1 MALFP
6 LTTVLLVWAMIRR
19 ARLFLHRA
27 QLTGYKPSEFTQWVV
42 GQSLPAWLP
51 WKFPV
56 LLITL
61 GALSFWGVD
70 WLSETA
76 LSVTA
81 SGLALLWTLTLGGG
95 REVPIKK
102 PLVWTPRVKRL
113 STTLFTI
120 SLAVLLAGAF
130 VTLSPLLWQTGW
142 GWVTGSAFNGLETW
156 LSNPIPWYMWVLV
169 VDMALPLWLLLALFV
184 NRPIEQSV
192 QRGYKKAAKKKLAD
206 HPGLTVVAITGSFGK
221 TSTKYMLAK
230 LLEQRYSVC
239 FTPGSYNTPMGLC
252 KVINQ
257 DLQSHHQVLLL
268 EMGTRYPGDI
278 AELCDLAQPDLS
290 VITEVGAAHLDTLG
304 SLDGVQEEKGT
315 LAKRLKP
322 GGALVLNH
330 MNPRVSAMATWGPSN
345 KTVWMAG
352 WVEESPEQGD
362 GEHGNGGRNGEQDS
376 QDMHDEV
383 WAGQKGADGIN
394 QVTHTHVRASKPTFT
409 PEGSTFALHFTPS
422 RESIHE
428 TSSTESLETQS
439 AEISLP
445 ILGEHAVLNFTL
457 AASAA
462 LQLGLRLETIASAA
476 SSMPEVEHRLQRRPM
491 GDYLVLDDAF
501 NSNPVGAKHA
511 LDVLV
516 RMEGNQKWILTPGFV
531 EMGVEQESLQRTFG
545 EQLGQASLDG
555 YLLIGPKQTSSIR
568 EGILASNPS
577 MESRIHTFRS
587 TAEAQAWLSEHQK
600 PGDIILYENDLP
612 DTYNE

>member
-1 MALFP
+1 
-6 LTTVLLVWAMIRR
+6 
-19 ARLFLHRA
+19 
-27 QLTGYKPSEFTQWVV
+27 
-42 GQSLPAWLP
+42 
-51 WKFPV
+51 
-56 LLITL
+56 
-61 GALSFWGVD
+61 
-70 WLSETA
+70 
-76 LSVTA
+76 
-81 SGLALLWTLTLGGG
+81 
-95 REVPIKK
+95 
-102 PLVWTPRVKRL
+102 
-113 STTLFTI
+113 
-120 SLAVLLAGAF
+120 LAVLLAGAF

-230 LLEQRYSVC
+230 LLQQRYSVC

-290 VITEVGAAHLDTLG
+290 IITEVGAAHLDTLG

-315 LAKRLKP
+315 LAKRLKS

-330 MNPRVSAMATWGPSN
+330 MNPRVSSMATWGPSN

-352 WVEESPEQGD
+352 WVEEDGDQGD
-362 GEHGNGGRNGEQDS
+362 GAVDVAR
-376 QDMHDEV
+376 
-383 WAGQKGADGIN
+383 GAD
-394 QVTHTHVRASKPTFT
+394 HTHVRASKPTFT
-409 PEGSTFALHFTPS
+409 PEGSTFTLHFTPS

-439 AEISLP
+439 ADISLP

-476 SSMPEVEHRLQRRPM
+476 SSIPEVEHRLQRRPM
-491 GDYLVLDDAF
+491 GDHLVLDDAF

-545 EQLGQASLDG
+545 KQLGQASLDG

>member
-1 MALFP
+1 MALLP
-6 LTTVLLVWAMIRR
+6 LTTVLLVWVMIRR

-27 QLTGYKPSEFTQWVV
+27 QLTGYKPSEFTQWLG
-42 GQSLPAWLP
+42 GQSLAAWLP

-61 GALSFWGVD
+61 GALSFWGVER
-70 WLSETA
+70 LSETA
-76 LSVTA
+76 LGVVA
-81 SGLALLWTLTLGGG
+81 SGLALLWTLTLGGS

-102 PLVWTPRVKRL
+102 PLVWTPRVNRL
-113 STTLFTI
+113 TTTLFAI
-120 SLAVLLAGAF
+120 SLAVLSAGAF
-130 VTLSPLLWQTGW
+130 VTLTPLLWQTGW

-169 VDMALPLWLLLALFV
+169 VDMALPLWLLLALFF

-206 HPGLTVVAITGSFGK
+206 HPGLTIIAITGSFGK

-230 LLEQRYSVC
+230 LLEQRFSVC

-257 DLQSHHQVLLL
+257 DLQSHHQILLL

-290 VITEVGAAHLDTLG
+290 IITEVGAAHLDTLG

-315 LAKRLKP
+315 LAKRLKS

-330 MNPRVSAMATWGPSN
+330 MNPRVAAMATWGPPQ
-345 KTVWMAG
+345 KAVWMAG
-352 WVEESPEQGD
+352 WVD
-362 GEHGNGGRNGEQDS
+362 GQ
-376 QDMHDEV
+376 HD
-383 WAGQKGADGIN
+383 KGAENLARDA
-394 QVTHTHVRASKPTFT
+394 HHAHVQASIPTFT
-409 PEGSTFALHFTPS
+409 PDGSTFKLYYTPS
-422 RESIHE
+422 GKSLHE
-428 TSSTESLETQS
+428 PSTESLETQSLEAQPLETQS

-476 SSMPEVEHRLQRRPM
+476 SSIPEVEHRLQRRPM
-491 GDYLVLDDAF
+491 GDHLVLDDAF

-511 LDVLV
+511 LDVLA
-516 RMEGNQKWILTPGFV
+516 RMEGNLKWIVTPGFI
-531 EMGVEQESLQRTFG
+531 EMGTEQETLQHTFG
-545 EQLGQASLDG
+545 EQLGDASLDG
-555 YLLIGPKQTSSIR
+555 YLLIGPKQTASIR
-568 EGILASNPS
+568 AGILATDPS
-577 MESRIHTFRS
+577 LESRIHTFRS
-587 TAEAQAWLSEHQK
+587 TAEAQTWLSERQQ

>member
-1 MALFP
+1 M
-6 LTTVLLVWAMIRR
+6 VLGWVMLRR

-27 QLTGYKPSEFTQWVV
+27 QLTGYKTSEFTQWLS
-42 GQSLPAWLP
+42 GQPLTVWLP

-61 GALSFWGVD
+61 GAFSFWGVER
-70 WLSETA
+70 LSETA
-76 LSVTA
+76 LGVVA
-81 SGLALLWTLTLGGG
+81 SGLTLLWTLTLGGG
-95 REVPIKK
+95 LKVPVKK

-113 STTLFTI
+113 TTTLFAI
-120 SLAVLLAGAF
+120 SLAVLFAGAF

-156 LSNPIPWYMWVLV
+156 LSNPIPWYMWMLV
-169 VDMALPLWLLLALFV
+169 VDMALPLWLLLALFI

-206 HPGLTVVAITGSFGK
+206 HPGLTIIAITGSFGK

-230 LLEQRYSVC
+230 LLEQRFSVC

-257 DLQSHHQVLLL
+257 DLQAHHQILLL

-290 VITEVGAAHLDTLG
+290 IITEVGAAHLDTLG

-315 LAKRLKP
+315 LAKRLKRD
-322 GGALVLNH
+322 GALVLNH
-330 MNPRVSAMATWGPSN
+330 MNPRVAAMAEWGPSQ

-352 WVEESPEQGD
+352 WV
-362 GEHGNGGRNGEQDS
+362 GGQ
-376 QDMHDEV
+376 HDE
-383 WAGQKGADGIN
+383 GAED
-394 QVTHTHVRASKPTFT
+394 VARDASHVHVQASKPTFT
-409 PEGSTFALHFTPS
+409 PEGSTFKLHYTPS
-422 RESIHE
+422 RESIYE
-428 TSSTESLETQS
+428 TSGLSFEAQSLETQALEKQS
-439 AEISLP
+439 TEISLP

-462 LQLGLRLETIASAA
+462 LHLGLRLETIASAA
-476 SSMPEVEHRLQRRPM
+476 LTIPEIEHRLQRRPM
-491 GDYLVLDDAF
+491 GDHLVLDDAF

-516 RMEGNQKWILTPGFV
+516 RMEGNQKWIVTPGFI
-531 EMGVEQESLQRTFG
+531 EMGAEQETLQHTFG
-545 EQLGQASLDG
+545 EQLGDAALDG
-555 YLLIGPKQTSSIR
+555 YLLIGPKQTASIR
-568 EGILASNPS
+568 AGIMATDPS
-577 MESRIHTFRS
+577 LETRIHTFRS
-587 TAEAQAWLSEHQK
+587 TAEAQEWLSGNQK
-600 PGDIILYENDLP
+600 PGDIVLYENDLP

>member
-1 MALFP
+1 MALLP
-6 LTTVLLVWAMIRR
+6 LTTVLLLWVMIRR

-27 QLTGYKPSEFTQWVV
+27 QLTGYKPTEFTQWLG
-42 GQSLPAWLP
+42 GQPLTTWLP

-81 SGLALLWTLTLGGG
+81 SGLTLLWTFTLGEG
-95 REVPIKK
+95 RQAPVKK

-113 STTLFTI
+113 STTLFAI

-142 GWVTGSAFNGLETW
+142 GWVTGSAYNGLETW

-184 NRPIEQSV
+184 NRPLEQSV
-192 QRGYKKAAKKKLAD
+192 QRGYKKAAKKKLSD
-206 HPGLTVVAITGSFGK
+206 HPGLTVIAITGSFGK
-221 TSTKYMLAK
+221 TSTKFMLAK
-230 LLEQRYSVC
+230 LLEQRFSVC
-239 FTPGSYNTPMGLC
+239 VTPGSYNTPMGLC

-278 AELCDLAQPDLS
+278 AELCALAQPDIS
-290 VITEVGAAHLDTLG
+290 IITEVGAAHLDTLG

-315 LAKRLKP
+315 LARQLKP
-322 GGALVLNH
+322 NGALVLNH
-330 MNPRVSAMATWGPSN
+330 MNPRVATMADWGPSN

-352 WVEESPEQGD
+352 WVEERTGQDERRGRDEHKGQT
-362 GEHGNGGRNGEQDS
+362 GEKLDAVKAYVHAYVQ
-376 QDMHDEV
+376 
-383 WAGQKGADGIN
+383 
-394 QVTHTHVRASKPTFT
+394 ASKPTFT
-409 PEGSTFALHFTPS
+409 SEGSTFTLHYTPS
-422 RESIHE
+422 SESTRVKSSPE
-428 TSSTESLETQS
+428 ASVPSSTSL
-439 AEISLP
+439 SLP

-462 LQLGLRLETIASAA
+462 LQLGLRLETIAAAA
-476 SSMPEVEHRLQRRPM
+476 STIPEVEHRLQRRPM
-491 GDYLVLDDAF
+491 GDHLVLDDAF
-501 NSNPVGAKHA
+501 NSNPIGAKHA

-516 RMEGNQKWILTPGFV
+516 QMEGNQKWILTPGFI
-531 EMGVEQESLQRTFG
+531 EMGAEQESLQRTFG
-545 EQLGQASLDG
+545 EQLGLASLDG
-555 YLLIGPKQTSSIR
+555 YLLIGPKQTASIR
-568 EGILASNPS
+568 QGILASDPS
-577 MESRIHTFRS
+577 LENRIHTFRS
-587 TAEAQAWLSEHQK
+587 LTDAQAWLSERQQ